1 MKTIPERTDITET
14 DLELLSPPMQA
25 LILRCNRR
33 THATTALQ
41 TRAQSFEASCHGG
54 QTDGRKDG
62 NGRAG
67 GGIRRVY
74 VSASSCREMLK
85 CLWSRVR
92 RVTRLTA
99 TLQKGPRSLHFPHAA
114 GDLLSKHPWFLWV
127 HAWEAGF
134 EIFILSNNYIIN

>member
-1 MKTIPERTDITET
+1 MHTEDEKDSGENRHNRDGFGT
-14 DLELLSPPMQA
+14 PLPSCASSYFTLQQT
-25 LILRCNRR
+25 RCA
-33 THATTALQ
+33 HATTALQ
-41 TRAQSFEASCHGG
+41 TRAPLFEAFCHGE
-54 QTDGRKDG
+54 QTDGRTDG

-74 VSASSCREMLK
+74 VSACSCREMLK
-85 CLWSRVR
+85 CLWRRVR

-127 HAWEAGF
+127 HA
-134 EIFILSNNYIIN
+134 